1 LGSKYIDRQFLA
13 GSAMKSTSFPGFL
26 RAKMHVFGDANNGI
40 ARASVHDS
48 IAPISPSMAGS

>member
-1 LGSKYIDRQFLA
+1 
-13 GSAMKSTSFPGFL
+13 MKSTSFPGFL
-26 RAKMHVFGDANNGI
+26 RAKMHVFGDADNGI